1 MVLCLD
7 FANFQFCGK
16 TISRC
21 GETTKQLVIIIIIIY
36 LHKIQQQ
43 QRKHNAQPQRR
54 HDWGKQLSAN
64 SITSICCGFVVYKN
78 LQQSRRHA

>member
-21 GETTKQLVIIIIIIY
+21 GETTKQLVIIIIIY
-36 LHKIQQQ
+36 LHKIQEQ

-54 HDWGKQLSAN
+54 HDWGKQ
-64 SITSICCGFVVYKN
+64 
-78 LQQSRRHA
+78 